1 METEKIYNLMILDE
15 SGSMDSIKK
24 ATIQG
29 FNEVVQNIKGIQLKF
44 PEQQHYIS
52 LVTFNGLGIKTI
64 LDKQPVTGLNLLDE
78 NSYKPD
84 SMTPLYDAIGTSVLK
99 LKNDISGV
107 NNATVLVT
115 IITDGME
122 NDSGEFK
129 GPQIKQLIE
138 NQQAAGWTFTYIG
151 ANQNVEYEAAHISI
165 SNTLTF
171 FSHDEGVKEMF
182 EKENQARQRFSQ
194 KIRNKEEKSNGFYK
208 P

>member
-29 FNEVVQNIKGIQLKF
+29 FNEVVQNIKGIQQKF

-64 LDKQPVTGLNLLDE
+64 LDKQPVTGLNLLNA

-99 LKNDISGV
+99 LKNDISAV

-122 NDSGEFK
+122 NDSSEFK

-194 KIRNKEEKSNGFYK
+194 KIRNKEEKSNDFYK